1 MQSILLI
8 AKNNKNSLEYAISI
22 SKKNKI
28 DQIDITVENF
38 EKIIGI
44 EDVRNIQKKLF
55 LKPIK
60 SEVKSV
66 IIDAFLGLTVEA
78 QNALLKVLE
87 EPPANTIIIVAA
99 ISKNFFLPT
108 ILSRCRI
115 IEIKEESKILSDKE
129 FSVYQNVL
137 ADLTENTIAKKMKL
151 AQDFGKSREETL
163 IWLEQMLAVI
173 RKMMIDE
180 VNSVKKNGSNRSF
193 YYLDVIRN
201 VQKTH
206 TIIKTSNV
214 NQRFALENLFLSL

>member
-1 MQSILLI
+1 
-8 AKNNKNSLEYAISI
+8 
-22 SKKNKI
+22 
-28 DQIDITVENF
+28 
-38 EKIIGI
+38 
-44 EDVRNIQKKLF
+44 
-55 LKPIK
+55 
-60 SEVKSV
+60 
-66 IIDAFLGLTVEA
+66 
-78 QNALLKVLE
+78 
-87 EPPANTIIIVAA
+87 
-99 ISKNFFLPT
+99 
-108 ILSRCRI
+108 
-115 IEIKEESKILSDKE
+115 
-129 FSVYQNVL
+129 
-137 ADLTENTIAKKMKL
+137 MKL

>member
-87 EPPANTIIIVAA
+87 EPPANTII
-99 ISKNFFLPT
+99 KFFP
-108 ILSRCRI
+108 
-115 IEIKEESKILSDKE
+115 SDDSFKM
-129 FSVYQNVL
+129 QN
-137 ADLTENTIAKKMKL
+137 N
-151 AQDFGKSREETL
+151 
-163 IWLEQMLAVI
+163 
-173 RKMMIDE
+173 
-180 VNSVKKNGSNRSF
+180 
-193 YYLDVIRN
+193 
-201 VQKTH
+201 
-206 TIIKTSNV
+206 
-214 NQRFALENLFLSL
+214 